1 MRRFIVAVCGLAL
14 SVTALAQSQPFRIV
28 ATTTQAADLVMILAE
43 GAQGVDV
50 VGLMGPGVDPHLYQP
65 TESDIVAMNQADVLV
80 YNGLHLEGQFGT
92 LFRAL
97 SERGVVIVGLGEIVK
112 EAGFIVEAED
122 EAGVDDPHFWFDPLN
137 WSLVTEALAERL
149 AASNPANAAL
159 YRQNAAAYVA
169 QLERLNE
176 WALAAMQSVPDD
188 QRILL
193 TSHDAFFYFATAF
206 GWRVSAVQGIS
217 TEAEAG
223 VGDIQAVVQQILSER
238 IPVVFVESSVP
249 PNTIRA
255 VVEAVT
261 VAGGR
266 VQMGV
271 RNLYSDAMGD
281 PESFGGTYV
290 GMIAENIYTI
300 LQSFAC
306 AGVDVT
312 IPAWPEDLTP
322 QPPDELLEVSCPTA

>member
-1 MRRFIVAVCGLAL
+1 MLRLLLVGICFGL
-14 SVTALAQSQPFRIV
+14 SFNTFAQSQPFRIV
-28 ATTTQAADLVMILAE
+28 ATTTQAADLVAILAA
-43 GAQGVDV
+43 GAQDVSV

-65 TESDIVAMNQADVLV
+65 TESDIAAMNQADVVV
-80 YNGLHLEGQFGT
+80 YNGLHLEGQFGAV
-92 LFRAL
+92 FRAL
-97 SERGVVIVGLGEIVK
+97 SERSMVIIGLGEIAK
-112 EAGFIVEAED
+112 EAGFIVEVED

-137 WSLVTEALAERL
+137 WALVTEALAERL
-149 AASNPANAAL
+149 AARNPVNAAV

-176 WALAAMQSVPDD
+176 WALAAMQSIPED

-271 RNLYSDAMGD
+271 RELYSDAMGD
-281 PESFGGTYV
+281 PESFGGTYI
-290 GMIAENIYTI
+290 GMIAENVYTI

-306 AGVDVT
+306 AGIDVM

-322 QPPDELLEVSCPTA
+322 QPPDELFEVSCPTA